1 MQVKMLFSEWPLVN
15 GLAEDLAKR
24 TEKAGVHTAVG
35 LQSRFHPGIRYI
47 RNLIA
52 DGYIGDVYF

>member
-1 MQVKMLFSEWPLVN
+1 MLFSEWPLVN